1 MPRIVKV
8 PLSSEEK
15 EQLIHLTKFACH
27 YRERERAQTILWLA
41 EGKTVAE
48 VSKLQHRIPET
59 IRLQRRHWEL
69 YQFESIKEGA
79 RSGRPSSISA
89 EYQQIILD
97 WIEAEPLNA
106 EQIRTKLH
114 EQYAL
119 DIKATNIRRFLNL
132 SGIVYKRTR
141 HSVKKKKPD

>member
-1 MPRIVKV
+1 M
-8 PLSSEEK
+8 
-15 EQLIHLTKFACH
+15 
-27 YRERERAQTILWLA
+27 LWLV
-41 EGKTVAE
+41 EGE

-59 IRLQRRHWEL
+59 IRLQRRYWEL
-69 YQFESIKEGA
+69 YQFNWIKEGA

-97 WIEAEPLNA
+97 WIKAEPLNA

-119 DIKATNIRRFLNL
+119 DIKATNIRRLLNL
-132 SGIVYKRTR
+132 SGIVYKITR
-141 HSVKKKKPD
+141 HCLKKKKPDWIWTSSARYWVITGKGFTWWNRTWLCWWVRLFSHTE

>member
-1 MPRIVKV
+1 MSLQRTRVCTDNAV
-8 PLSSEEK
+8 ASW
-15 EQLIHLTKFACH
+15 
-27 YRERERAQTILWLA
+27 R
-41 EGKTVAE
+41 KTVVRYLNFSIASLKQYGYN
-48 VSKLQHRIPET
+48 VG
-59 IRLQRRHWEL
+59 IRNCISLTQLKKVLCR
-69 YQFESIKEGA
+69 A
-79 RSGRPSSISA
+79 APSSISA

-97 WIEAEPLNA
+97 WIKAEPLNA

-141 HSVKKKKPD
+141 HSLKKKKPDWIWTSSARFGYSRHILK